1 MVVSTRSLGPA
12 CNVRAI
18 DLRGERLSRFHKFSS
33 IPKPS
38 AARTG
43 RHAASTRATNASR
56 SRPQRHGRQ
65 KSRRRKS
72 RRRCSSRRRRRR
84 PASGATERKSYLYIE
99 RRYRRPSQDF
109 LAARSMTKKRL
120 SLILIMESSRFV
132 IEKKKTLLSLS
143 TQRPRSRERRPRRAT
158 AARADTTA
166 PAQVSRVRTLSTPL
180 PPRI

>member
-84 PASGATERKSYLYIE
+84 PARGATERKSYLYIE

-109 LAARSMTKKRL
+109 LATRSMTKKVL
-120 SLILIMESSRFV
+120 SLTLIMGCSRHV
-132 IEKKKTLLSLS
+132 IENQKQTSSIISETALA
-143 TQRPRSRERRPRRAT
+143 RERRPRHT
-158 AARADTTA
+158 TTTRADTSA
-166 PAQVSRVRTLSTPL
+166 PAQVYAFDPPT
-180 PPRI
+180 PRI